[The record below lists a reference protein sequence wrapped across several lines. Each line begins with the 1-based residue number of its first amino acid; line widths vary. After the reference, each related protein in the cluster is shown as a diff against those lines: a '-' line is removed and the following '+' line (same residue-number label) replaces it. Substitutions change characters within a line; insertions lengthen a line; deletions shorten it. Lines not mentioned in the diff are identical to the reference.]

1 MNCILSI
8 YSSLSVYLLFRQCIC
23 YDLTMNLLEVLK
35 SQNTSRRVR
44 KCNYI
49 FMQMFY
55 QMTYAAKAVRL
66 QRQVFLAK
74 VGRSIKCW
82 GTSSCNIRTRI
93 DGKVSPPTWN
103 SVIHERSWK
112 YSGIVHCESRDN
124 IMSVRSRFWLLGS
137 RVIQLA
143 DNIKR
148 EFTEADDRKSLTRS
162 VPRTLV
168 EYMRILSRYPYLHF
182 MRSNWI
188 IKSSR
193 TYNNLFVSINWR
205 FKWNLDKGIKLYE
218 LMKHVGARIISTLTR
233 HFRMMNDD
241 QFQRIDARNA
251 IICLGSDVRCNQ
263 FVNRSSSPRAQ

>member
-8 YSSLSVYLLFRQCIC
+8 YSSLRVYLLFRQCVC

-66 QRQVFLAK
+66 QRQVFLVE

-112 YSGIVHCESRDN
+112 YSGIVHCKSRDN

-143 DNIKR
+143 DSIKR

-168 EYMRILSRYPYLHF
+168 EYMRILSRHPYLYF

-193 TYNNLFVSINWR
+193 TLHMASIIYYSHRSIDDLSEISIRGSNSIRINGAHHENYLDVNATFPHDEWR
-205 FKWNLDKGIKLYE
+205 S
-218 LMKHVGARIISTLTR
+218 ISKNR
-233 HFRMMNDD
+233 RPQRDHMFGFRCQM
-241 QFQRIDARNA
+241 QS
-251 IICLGSDVRCNQ
+251 ICKQVQ
-263 FVNRSSSPRAQ
+263 

>member
-1 MNCILSI
+1 MTPRFNTCRLLLDLILASRLHTYAWI
-8 YSSLSVYLLFRQCIC
+8 AYYQYILHCACIC
-23 YDLTMNLLEVLK
+23 YSASVSVTYQCDLTMNLLEVLK
-35 SQNTSRRVR
+35 SQNTFRRVR

-143 DNIKR
+143 DSIKR

-193 TYNNLFVSINWR
+193 TIIYYSYRSIDD
-205 FKWNLDKGIKLYE
+205 LSE
-218 LMKHVGARIISTLTR
+218 ISIR
-233 HFRMMNDD
+233 
-241 QFQRIDARNA
+241 
-251 IICLGSDVRCNQ
+251 GSNST
-263 FVNRSSSPRAQ
+263 N